1 MSMPSPAR
9 EWTIEEMERL
19 PDDGNKY
26 EVVHGELFVTP
37 APTQVH
43 EIVAARL
50 SNVLAPYVARHG
62 LGLVFRPRAVVRF
75 QGSEVEPDLMVRELP
90 DSPNAP
96 WQDAPT
102 PILVVEIVSATT
114 RRRDHVHKRELYAE
128 VGIPE
133 YWIVDPSERTVR
145 VVRATREDL
154 VATEVIEWA
163 PRVEA
168 QPLVVRLAELFEGL
182 SSAGEE

>member
-1 MSMPSPAR
+1 MPSPIR

-37 APTQVH
+37 APTQLH

-50 SNVLAPYVARHG
+50 SNVLTPYVARYG
-62 LGLVFRPRAVVRF
+62 LGLVFHPRAVVRF
-75 QGSEVEPDLMVRELP
+75 EGSEVEPDLMVRQLP
-90 DSPNAP
+90 DSPDAP

-102 PILVVEIVSATT
+102 PSLVVEIVSATT
-114 RRRDHVHKRELYAE
+114 RRRDHVHKRALYAE

-133 YWIVDPSERTVR
+133 YWIVDAGERTVR
-145 VVRATREDL
+145 IVRAGRQDL
-154 VATEVIEWA
+154 LATELVEWVPIA
-163 PRVEA
+163 GVEA
-168 QPLVVRLAELFEGL
+168 LVVRLGEIFEAL
-182 SSAGEE
+182 SSVAEE